1 MRPTLLCAIVAGT
14 LGAGLFAGSL
24 LLPAHREA
32 KAASINPS
40 EGFTLHIDA
49 DKHYANHPTER
60 IHHWCKTI
68 SKSLIEC
75 QLYTSDA
82 PNAELVG
89 VETIVSPEL
98 YAAFSAGE
106 KRLWHWHKYEVP
118 RVNASMPDLSQSEA
132 AKVVA
137 QILPTYGKV
146 YILWDPMT
154 NPNPIGQPSVTI
166 LK

>member
-1 MRPTLLCAIVAGT
+1 MKSTPIFAIVAS
-14 LGAGLFAGSL
+14 LGAGVLAGSL
-24 LLPAHREA
+24 LFPSHHQAN
-32 KAASINPS
+32 AASINPS
-40 EGFTLHIDA
+40 DGFTLHIDA
-49 DKHYANHPTER
+49 DKHYAAHPNER
-60 IHHWCKTI
+60 IHHWCKKL
-68 SKSLIEC
+68 SKGLIEC

-98 YAAFSAGE
+98 YATFSTSE
-106 KRLWHWHKYEVP
+106 KRFWHWHQYEVP
-118 RVNASMPDLSQSEA
+118 RVNASMPDLSKDEA

-154 NPNPIGQPSVTI
+154 DPNPVGAPSVTI

>member
-1 MRPTLLCAIVAGT
+1 M
-14 LGAGLFAGSL
+14 
-24 LLPAHREA
+24 PAHRLA
-32 KAASINPS
+32 SAASTNPS

-49 DKHYANHPTER
+49 DKHYAAHPAER
-60 IHHWCKTI
+60 IHHWCKKI
-68 SKSLIEC
+68 SKDLIEC

-89 VETIVSPEL
+89 VETIVPADLYGSFSP
-98 YAAFSAGE
+98 SE
-106 KRLWHWHKYEVP
+106 KRFWHWHKYEVP
-118 RVNASMPDLSQSEA
+118 RVNASMPDLSKDEA

-146 YILWDPMT
+146 YILWDPLT
-154 NPNPIGQPSVTI
+154 EPNPVGPPSVTI